1 MLEIVNTL
9 MIQLLMGLAAV
20 EDLLILVRVGN
31 KKKGRF
37 GGLCDMSQLSLFE
50 TPQFLRK
57 KDIRDCND
65 IC

>member
-37 GGLCDMSQLSLFE
+37 GGLCDMSRTQPMLDY
-50 TPQFLRK
+50 R
-57 KDIRDCND
+57 
-65 IC
+65 